1 MTAEEEEEEEEEG
14 ERVDGGRGRRRR
26 RVCIIRPFKTTMINE
41 GDKARERGRERRAV
55 KKKGTRRSTAAKLN
69 TT

>member
-1 MTAEEEEEEEEEG
+1 MTAEEEEEEG

-41 GDKARERGRERRAV
+41 GDKAREEEAGGGLKRGLDIRLRQQ
-55 KKKGTRRSTAAKLN
+55 GGKLN